1 MANKPTHEELEQR
14 IQELENETFEH
25 KRAEEERELTLSQ
38 LRATLEATV
47 DGIIVVGLDSETKV
61 FSKRFRK
68 IWHMPDS
75 VLDSKDANQVLDY
88 VLDQINESEVFSQKV
103 QAVFADPNSNTFDTL
118 HLKDGRILEVY
129 SRPQKLEDKMIGR
142 VWAFRDVTKTKQAI
156 MEQQKAQS
164 RLQALSD
171 ASFEAIFFSD
181 QGVCMD
187 QNSAAERMFGYS
199 HKEAIGR
206 NGTEW
211 IVPEDREKVKNN
223 MLVGYEKPYEVTG
236 LRKDGSTFPA
246 EIQGHMLNFLGKST
260 RVTALRDNS
269 VQQQAREALRES
281 EDKYRTYIEQAND
294 GISVVHKGKLTFV
307 NSRLAEIMGFKVD
320 ELEGKGFLQF
330 IPKGKLIQITDN
342 LKRRLAGE
350 EVPQVYES
358 RILHKDSSEI
368 DVEFNITT
376 IVSNDEPATLAIIRD
391 ITERKQAEVALQ
403 KSEEKFRT
411 LFDTSPHAIALTEM
425 KTGKIVDVNDK
436 FCQLTEYKKNEV
448 IGRSTTQLGFY
459 SEDDRNRFV
468 DELTDS
474 GKVHGLEMDF
484 RAKHG
489 SIIDAHMFAVPIQ
502 FEGEALVL
510 TEFYDVT
517 EQKRTKEA
525 LLESEEKFRSLAENQ
540 HDVVWT
546 VNENLEVDYI
556 SPSCFKMTGT
566 TAEETIGKNPKEF
579 YTEESYQRVIMK
591 LAEERQKSA
600 NEMQPGVLEVEQYH
614 EDGHLFPVEI
624 TCMPVIIDNKV
635 VGVQGITR
643 DITERKNAEK
653 ALRESEEKY
662 RTILETMEEGYY
674 EVDLAGNYT
683 FVNDTMCRIRGY
695 SREDLIGMNN
705 RGYMSEE
712 TAKKVFK
719 AFNSVYTS
727 GNSSKNLQWETIRKD
742 GAKIQIET
750 SASLIRDSEGK
761 PIGFRGIVRDI
772 SEKQRLE
779 AQLRHAQRME
789 SIGTL
794 AGGIAHNFNN
804 LLMGIQGNASMMLL
818 DLDSG
823 NPRHK
828 NLTNIEKLVKNG
840 AKLTAQLIGY
850 AREGSYEVR
859 PTSLNQL
866 VKETSDTFGMTKK
879 EITVHQE
886 LSEKLYDTNVD
897 QGQIEQV
904 LLNLY
909 VNATDAM
916 PGGGDLFLKTIN
928 VTDKDIT
935 SKPYKVQPGNYI
947 LLTVRD
953 TGVGMDKETRER
965 IFEPFFTT
973 KGLASGTGL
982 GMASAYGIIEGHGGY
997 IDVDS
1002 EVGEGATFS
1011 IYLPATEKVIEEKK
1025 VLSDE
1030 LVKGK
1035 GTVLLVDDEKMFLE
1049 VGEELLTHL
1058 GYEVLLAENGR
1069 EALELYKKNQDKID
1083 LVLLDMVMPV
1093 MGGGETFDRMKEIN
1107 TNVKVLLS
1115 SGYSIEG
1122 EAKEILERGCDAFI
1136 QKPFKMEQL
1145 SQKLREILDKK

>member
-25 KRAEEERELTLSQ
+25 KRAKEERELTLSQ

-68 IWHMPDS
+68 VWHMPDS
-75 VLDSKDANQVLDY
+75 VLDSEDANQVLDY
-88 VLDQINESEVFSQKV
+88 VLDQINEPEVFSEKV

-129 SRPQKLEDKMIGR
+129 SRPQKLEDKLIGR
-142 VWAFRDVTKTKQAI
+142 VWAFRDVTKTQQAI
-156 MEQQKAQS
+156 MERQKAQF

-181 QGVCMD
+181 QGICID

-199 HKEAIGR
+199 HKEAIGQ

-223 MLVGYEKPYEVTG
+223 MLAGYEKPYEVTG

-246 EIQGHMLNFLGKST
+246 EIQGHMFNFLGKSA

-320 ELEGKGFLQF
+320 ELEGKEFLQF
-330 IPKGKLIQITDN
+330 IPKGKLTQITDN

-376 IVSNDEPATLAIIRD
+376 IESNDEPATLAIIRD

-489 SIIDAHMFAVPIQ
+489 SIINAHMFAVHIQ

-517 EQKRTKEA
+517 EQKRTKKA

-566 TAEETIGKNPKEF
+566 TAEKN
-579 YTEESYQRVIMK
+579 
-591 LAEERQKSA
+591 
-600 NEMQPGVLEVEQYH
+600 NW
-614 EDGHLFPVEI
+614 
-624 TCMPVIIDNKV
+624 
-635 VGVQGITR
+635 
-643 DITERKNAEK
+643 EK
-653 ALRESEEKY
+653 A
-662 RTILETMEEGYY
+662 
-674 EVDLAGNYT
+674 
-683 FVNDTMCRIRGY
+683 
-695 SREDLIGMNN
+695 
-705 RGYMSEE
+705 
-712 TAKKVFK
+712 
-719 AFNSVYTS
+719 
-727 GNSSKNLQWETIRKD
+727 
-742 GAKIQIET
+742 
-750 SASLIRDSEGK
+750 
-761 PIGFRGIVRDI
+761 
-772 SEKQRLE
+772 
-779 AQLRHAQRME
+779 
-789 SIGTL
+789 
-794 AGGIAHNFNN
+794 
-804 LLMGIQGNASMMLL
+804 
-818 DLDSG
+818 
-823 NPRHK
+823 
-828 NLTNIEKLVKNG
+828 
-840 AKLTAQLIGY
+840 
-850 AREGSYEVR
+850 
-859 PTSLNQL
+859 
-866 VKETSDTFGMTKK
+866 
-879 EITVHQE
+879 
-886 LSEKLYDTNVD
+886 
-897 QGQIEQV
+897 
-904 LLNLY
+904 
-909 VNATDAM
+909 
-916 PGGGDLFLKTIN
+916 
-928 VTDKDIT
+928 
-935 SKPYKVQPGNYI
+935 
-947 LLTVRD
+947 
-953 TGVGMDKETRER
+953 
-965 IFEPFFTT
+965 
-973 KGLASGTGL
+973 
-982 GMASAYGIIEGHGGY
+982 
-997 IDVDS
+997 
-1002 EVGEGATFS
+1002 
-1011 IYLPATEKVIEEKK
+1011 
-1025 VLSDE
+1025 
-1030 LVKGK
+1030 
-1035 GTVLLVDDEKMFLE
+1035 
-1049 VGEELLTHL
+1049 
-1058 GYEVLLAENGR
+1058 
-1069 EALELYKKNQDKID
+1069 
-1083 LVLLDMVMPV
+1083 
-1093 MGGGETFDRMKEIN
+1093 
-1107 TNVKVLLS
+1107 
-1115 SGYSIEG
+1115 
-1122 EAKEILERGCDAFI
+1122 
-1136 QKPFKMEQL
+1136 
-1145 SQKLREILDKK
+1145 